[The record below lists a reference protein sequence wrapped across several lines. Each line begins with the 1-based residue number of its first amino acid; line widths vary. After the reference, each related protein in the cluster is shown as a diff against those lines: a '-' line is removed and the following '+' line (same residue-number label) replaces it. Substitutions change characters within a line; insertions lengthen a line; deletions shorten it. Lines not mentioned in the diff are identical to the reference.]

1 MDAFLRD
8 RRRIRSLSATDVA
21 RLLEVHPNS
30 VLRWERRERLPGPD
44 HLRRLAQTL
53 AAEVPDV
60 ATFFDLARAPS
71 PPAGG
76 ERGPGLR
83 HLRRAAGVSVR
94 RIAAALDVRDSTVYN
109 WEAGRVRV
117 PNEYLPALA
126 ALFRMA
132 VPDLVQQLR
141 AAPPPPKPAPLPP
154 LRRMRRR
161 TGLSQE
167 AVAQRIGTSRHRLGA
182 WERGQRPPLWAVRRL
197 ATVYGVPVAHLAG
210 LVGVPAPALLDPRRW
225 SAGDLAPA
233 LRTLRTWAGLTQ
245 AEVGAR
251 CDFHPTSV
259 RAWENARTV
268 PSPRSRE
275 RLERL
280 YGLPPGAL
288 VVAYPS
294 AD

>member
-1 MDAFLRD
+1 VDTFLRD
-8 RRRIRSLSATDVA
+8 RRTLRTLSATDVA
-21 RLLEVHPNS
+21 GLLDVHPNS

-44 HLRRLAQTL
+44 HLRKLARTL
-53 AAEVPDV
+53 AADVSDV
-60 ATFFDLARAPS
+60 ASFFDLARAPS

-76 ERGPGLR
+76 VRGPGLR
-83 HLRRAAGVSVR
+83 PLRRTACVSVR
-94 RIAAALDVRDSTVYN
+94 RIADALGVRDSTVYN

-117 PNEYLPALA
+117 PDEHLAALA

-141 AAPPPPKPAPLPP
+141 DAPPRPQPTPLPP

-197 ATVYGVPVAHLAG
+197 APVYGIPVARLAD
-210 LVGVPAPALLDPRRW
+210 LVGVA
-225 SAGDLAPA
+225 APA
-233 LRTLRTWAGLTQ
+233 LRTLRAWAGLTQ

-251 CDFHPTSV
+251 CGFHPTSV

-268 PSPRSRE
+268 PSARSRE

-280 YGLPPGAL
+280 YGLSPGAL